1 MYFWVLVVFNPFTLR
16 IPITRGCES
25 DGGFGADSK
34 VDGDAR
40 SKPGTSDTYVR
51 DLGIVAVVLL

>member
-1 MYFWVLVVFNPFTLR
+1 MYSGVLVVFNPFTLR
-16 IPITRGCES
+16 IPIARGCEP

-34 VDGDAR
+34 LYGDAC